1 MKQPFFSDVTLRDGN
16 QALKKPWGIEEKEI
30 IFRQL
35 LKLGVQ
41 AIEVGFPSA
50 SNLEFES
57 CRHLAQIA
65 TKNTVISAFT
75 RAIIKDVHI
84 TVQAIKDAPIPR
96 LFTCV
101 PMNNLTL
108 KHVLDKS
115 LKEITKSAV
124 DSILYAKSILP
135 SYGEVQLG
143 IEHFGD
149 CRENLDEVI
158 TAIQEAAKAGA
169 STIVLGNTVECHR
182 PLEFVEM
189 VKKVRLA
196 LPDNVVV
203 AVHCHNDLGMAT
215 ATTVESY
222 FAGATQ
228 LECTLNGLGER
239 CGNTNLYEV
248 ALALH
253 NSGVEVPLNLDKIYE
268 TAILVSKLSGIPIC
282 EKAPIIGKNVF
293 TNGNNYDNILPFNP
307 ELVGRSIENSEK
319 TYEKAIFL

>member
-1 MKQPFFSDVTLRDGN
+1 MKKPFFSDVTLRDGN

-30 IFRQL
+30 IFKQL

-41 AIEVGFPSA
+41 AIEIGFPSA
-50 SNLEFES
+50 SSLEFES
-57 CRHLAQIA
+57 CRHLAKIA
-65 TKNTVISAFT
+65 TENVVISAFT
-75 RAIIKDVHI
+75 RAIKKDVHT
-84 TVQAIKDAPIPR
+84 TVQAIKNAPIPR

-108 KHVLDKS
+108 KYVLNKS
-115 LKEITKSAV
+115 LEEIKNSAV

-149 CRENLDEVI
+149 CRENIDEVI
-158 TAIQEAAKAGA
+158 DAIQEAAKAGA
-169 STIVLGNTVECHR
+169 GTIVLGNTVECYR
-182 PLEFVEM
+182 PLEFVKM
-189 VKKVRLA
+189 VEKVRLA
-196 LPDNVVV
+196 LPDNVIV

-222 FAGATQ
+222 FAGAVQ

-253 NSGVEVPLNLDKIYE
+253 NSGIEVPLNLDKIYE
-268 TAILVSKLSGIPIC
+268 TAILVSKLSGIPIY

-293 TNGNNYDNILPFNP
+293 TNDNNYDNIIPFTP
-307 ELVGRSIENSEK
+307 EIIGKITEQAEMIR
-319 TYEKAIFL
+319 

>member
-1 MKQPFFSDVTLRDGN
+1 MKKPFFSDVTLRDGN

-30 IFRQL
+30 IFKQL
-35 LKLGVQ
+35 LKLEVQ

-50 SNLEFES
+50 STLEFES

-65 TKNTVISAFT
+65 PDNVVISAFT
-75 RAIIKDVHI
+75 RAIKKDVHT
-84 TVQAIKDAPIPR
+84 TVQAIKNAPIPR

-108 KHVLDKS
+108 KHVLNKS
-115 LKEITKSAV
+115 LKEIKNSAI

-135 SYGEVQLG
+135 SHGEIQLG

-149 CRENLDEVI
+149 CRENLDEVVA
-158 TAIQEAAKAGA
+158 AIQDAATAGA
-169 STIVLGNTVECHR
+169 STIVLGNTVECYR
-182 PLEFVEM
+182 PLEFIKMVE
-189 VKKVRLA
+189 KVRLS
-196 LPDNVVV
+196 LPDNIVV

-222 FAGATQ
+222 FAGAKQ

-268 TAILVSKLSGIPIC
+268 TALLVSKLSGIAIC

-293 TNGNNYDNILPFNP
+293 TKNDNYGNIIPFNP
-307 ELVGRSIENSEK
+307 EIIGKI
-319 TYEKAIFL
+319 TEKAEIIR